1 MKVYDEG
8 MLIEFSVTNYRS
20 ILERQ
25 TLNLTASAYSEL
37 ESLNTFAYD
46 TGDSSPRLLRS
57 TVLYGPNASGKST
70 LIQALRFVEDQVL
83 NSQKESQA
91 GDAIDVVPFKLT
103 AASREADSE
112 FEITFVEQGV
122 RYEYGFCCNPR
133 RFTEEWLIAYPLGRA
148 QKWFHRVYDAKAD
161 KDVYKFS
168 TSFLGGKALHEL
180 WRVQTRPNA
189 LFFSTVVQL
198 NNEQLKPAFDWFKL
212 RLRVFDSVRGFSPG
226 YTMQRCSKDD
236 DRKRV
241 VEFMNSADLSIADIQ
256 VKESVFSADSW
267 PKAVP
272 SAIKDEF
279 LKDMAG
285 KKFLETRFLH
295 KDVNT
300 AETVEFN
307 EAEESDGT
315 RALFAFA
322 GPWLDVIENER
333 VLVVDELDTSL
344 HPLLVHHLVKRLH
357 HSGTKAQLIFT
368 THDTTLLSQKL
379 LRRDQVWFMEKDEKS
394 ATRLYPLSDFSPRD
408 NEAIERGY
416 LNGRYGGIPFLK
428 DLDFYGV

>member
-1 MKVYDEG
+1 

-25 TLNLTASAYSEL
+25 TLNMAASSYFKEL
-37 ESLNTFAYD
+37 ESLNTFVPD
-46 TGDSSPRLLRS
+46 QDDGVPRLVRS

-70 LIQALRFVEDQVL
+70 LIQALHFMEGQVL

-91 GDAIDVVPFKLT
+91 GDPIDVVPFKLT
-103 AASREADSE
+103 AESRAADSE
-112 FEITFVEQGV
+112 FEISFVEQGV
-122 RYEYGFCCNPR
+122 RYEYGFRCNR
-133 RFTEEWLIAYPLGRA
+133 ERFTEEWLFAYPLGRA
-148 QKWFHRVYDAKAD
+148 QKWFHRLFDAAAG

-168 TSFLGGKALHEL
+168 TSFLGGRQRQTWAA
-180 WRVQTRPNA
+180 QTRPNA
-189 LFFSTVVQL
+189 LFFSTAIQL

-212 RLRVFDSVRGFSPG
+212 RLRIIDSAQTLEAG
-226 YTMQRCSKDD
+226 YTVARCKESADMQKILA
-236 DRKRV
+236 
-241 VEFMNSADLSIADIQ
+241 FMNSADLSIADIQ
-256 VKESVFSADSW
+256 LKTEVFS
-267 PKAVP
+267 P
-272 SAIKDEF
+272 EF
-279 LKDMAG
+279 LPHMLPASLREEFTKKMTG
-285 KKFLETRFLH
+285 KELTSVKFLHTNV
-295 KDVNT
+295 DGQGST
-300 AETVEFN
+300 EFD
-307 EAEESDGT
+307 EDEESGGT

-344 HPLLVHHLVKRLH
+344 HPLLVHYLVKRLH
-357 HSGTKAQLIFT
+357 HEGTKAQLIFT

-379 LRRDQVWFMEKDEKS
+379 LRRDQVWFMEKDKRS

-408 NEAIERGY
+408 NEAVERGY